1 MIRLP
6 LLAAA
11 ALLAGASVPAAAAP
25 NDPLRI
31 VQFDFEGGGGTLF
44 VTPNGQTLV
53 IDTGWPAGRGG
64 PAPVP
69 GEPPI
74 PPTKS
79 SAQRIVEAVKAAGAT
94 RIDYLLMTHYHLDHI
109 GGFDELVRLIPIG
122 TFLDHGDNREMP
134 RSGATPAQLAGAPSA
149 AYARYVAAT
158 ASGKRVIMK
167 PGDRV
172 VIDGVT
178 VTATN
183 ADRAVPSH
191 PLAGSGRPGVG
202 CGTKPVQT
210 VNGGEE
216 NPRSLGFVASFGRA
230 RIMLLGDITRDV
242 EYDLVCPRDLI
253 GPIDLM
259 LATHHGSEL
268 SNGPVV
274 PATVKPRVV
283 VIANGQTK
291 GGDPSSYEAMSAAT
305 PADAIWQVHEAVK
318 PGARNTAPARI
329 ANPAGVPDAT
339 HPILIA
345 VARNGAITVT
355 NPRTGESKTYAKK

>member
-6 LLAAA
+6 LLAAV
-11 ALLAGASVPAAAAP
+11 ALLASVPMPTTAAP

-44 VTPNGQTLV
+44 VTPNGKTLM
-53 IDTGWPAGRGG
+53 IDTAWPAGRGG
-64 PAPVP
+64 PAPLP
-69 GEPPI
+69 GGQPI
-74 PPTKS
+74 APTKS

-109 GGFDELVRLIPIG
+109 GGFDELVKLIPVG
-122 TFLDHGDNREMP
+122 TFLDHGDNREMSP
-134 RSGATPAQLAGAPSA
+134 ANATPAQRAAGPAA
-149 AYARYVAAT
+149 AYARYVTAT

-183 ADRAVPSH
+183 ADRAVPSR
-191 PLAGSGRPGVG
+191 PLAGAGRPGVG
-202 CGTKPVQT
+202 CGTRPVQMT
-210 VNGGEE
+210 NGGEE

-230 RIMLLGDITRDV
+230 RIMLLGDTTRDV

-259 LATHHGSEL
+259 LATHHGSDL
-268 SNGPVV
+268 SNGTVV
-274 PATVKPRVV
+274 PATVKARVV

-291 GGDPSSYEAMSAAT
+291 GGDPSSYEAISAAT

-318 PGARNTAPARI
+318 PGARNTQAARI
-329 ANPAGVPDAT
+329 ANPAGVADAN